1 MFLPTAP
8 LGHSPGTAGW
18 RVPLFQPC
26 GPGFGVQSGASE
38 ARSALGRTPLL
49 LYGYGLGIGLFACYL
64 AQRPTIAVQV
74 DGLENLE
81 AESNYIFC
89 HWHGCTP
96 LSLQGNVPRLA
107 SFLSRRPHVW
117 MQHPSWYMKPIH
129 VLLRLIGVK
138 KLVLGSTGHR
148 GRDAADELVK
158 YLRSGYST
166 VLLPDGPGGPPR
178 VLKKGILHMALQS
191 NVPIVPLHVTASRC
205 VTTRSWDRK
214 QYPVPFSALRIHVCR
229 PITVTERTFHEAER
243 GLRQALG

>member
-1 MFLPTAP
+1 MDVERAERD
-8 LGHSPGTAGW
+8 AGGGSECSSW
-18 RVPLFQPC
+18 RARYRVDTVPVLLRPLFH
-26 GPGFGVQSGASE
+26 
-38 ARSALGRTPLL
+38 
-49 LYGYGLGIGLFACYL
+49 LYGYGLGIGLFTYYL
-64 AQRPTIAVQV
+64 AQRSMIAVQV
-74 DGLENLE
+74 EGLENLE

-96 LSLQGNVPRLA
+96 LSLQSHVPRLA

-148 GRDAADELVK
+148 GRAAADELVK

-178 VLKKGILHMALQS
+178 VLKKGVLHVALQS
-191 NVPIVPLHVTASRC
+191 NVPVVPLHVTASRW

-214 QYPVPFSALRIHVCR
+214 QHPVPFSVLRTHVCR
-229 PITVTERTFHEAER
+229 PITVTERTFHQAER
-243 GLRQALG
+243 DLREALG